1 MSVTAAAAFVAIV
14 TSDTKVVHR
23 GASDKLFISDD
34 ATVVL
39 AAGRAAVVR
48 RSDRGAARRGAV
60 VHGARG

>member
-14 TSDTKVVHR
+14 TGDTKVVHR

-39 AAGRAAVVR
+39 AAR
-48 RSDRGAARRGAV
+48 RSGV
-60 VHGARG
+60 VHGVRW